1 MCSGKNKSRS
11 DLNGDQDLQYYF
23 AWYVS
28 KYISMYINHKGSKLV
43 WIDKKELRDIILN
56 TYLEVKIDQNV
67 PQKIKLDKKTCRL
80 F

>member
-1 MCSGKNKSRS
+1 MEMEIP
-11 DLNGDQDLQYYF
+11 LI
-23 AWYVS
+23 S
-28 KYISMYINHKGSKLV
+28 KYINHKGSKLV